1 MYAYSPTQSVL
12 ITPEDVYMIYSKERF
27 WSKQESRTTVS
38 VVVVHTVIQCHG
50 GLDAYGQLN
59 KINVCTYMY
68 VARIKYFI
76 VKNIIAD
83 HVTYSQSH
91 TCHVIE
97 LYIA

>member
-50 GLDAYGQLN
+50 GLDACAWATQQDL
-59 KINVCTYMY
+59 VTY
-68 VARIKYFI
+68 VAHIKYFR
-76 VKNIIAD
+76 VKSIIIAD

-91 TCHVIE
+91 TWKAVM
-97 LYIA
+97 